1 MASIAELLAN
11 FKTLM
16 HQWFP
21 FTTEMNSAI
30 NTVDARIDDVAEE
43 IYMKTGC
50 TNQLRDTVDIVDLET
65 EVQNMLVNIGLTYE
79 GWLSDNGVEECIVS
93 VGQSLGYDDDTV
105 FIVLDHFYFYD
116 SSEEK
121 VSLINDYDVQLEA
134 SSYNVDIGESVTLT
148 ATLTDKIGN
157 PIPYKI
163 VHLYKDGSLL
173 NQGITNAN
181 GVASFTY
188 TCNSEGLQTLYVGNA
203 HVSVNV
209 KYDTGWE
216 NVDTYSS
223 IKPFEGVSGRS
234 LKARRIG
241 DIVNIQGV
249 LQHTNS
255 NPLGGST
262 GEVTISSSLP
272 TKFRPLLGHRSLQQC
287 GGSKIYL
294 LTVTTDGK
302 LTISR
307 ARDGNNYSGITNTEY
322 INIFVTY
329 MVD

>member
-1 MASIAELLAN
+1 MTSLEELLVN

-16 HQWFP
+16 HKWFP

-43 IYMKTGC
+43 IYMKTGV
-50 TNQLRDTVDIVDLET
+50 TDQLRDTLEIVDLET
-65 EVQNMLVNIGLTYE
+65 EVHNMLGNSGLTYE
-79 GWLSDNGVEECIVS
+79 GWLSNNGVENCIVG
-93 VGQSLGYDDDTV
+93 VGSGLDHDAV
-105 FIVLDHFYFYD
+105 FMVLDHFYFYD
-116 SSEEK
+116 SSEET
-121 VSLINDYDVQLEA
+121 VSLLNDYDVQLEA

-188 TCNSEGLQTLYVGNA
+188 TCNSEGLQTFYVGNA

-216 NVDTYSS
+216 NVNTYSS
-223 IKPFEGVSGRS
+223 IKPFEDVSGRS

-262 GEVTISSSLP
+262 GEVTISNSLP
-272 TKFRPLLGHRSLQQC
+272 TKFCPSLGHRSLQQC

-294 LTVTTDGK
+294 LTVTTNGK